1 MLLTI
6 GFTMRIEK
14 EDEDKE
20 ELSKKI
26 FLAPLEFLLIG
37 CSFKREDQEEEEDSI
52 RISWDFTIKMEQNKN
67 EEKEES
73 KYKLLGYF

>member
-1 MLLTI
+1 
-6 GFTMRIEK
+6 MRIEK

-37 CSFKREDQEEEEDSI
+37 CSFKREDQEEEED
-52 RISWDFTIKMEQNKN
+52 K
-67 EEKEES
+67 
-73 KYKLLGYF
+73 

>member
-1 MLLTI
+1 
-6 GFTMRIEK
+6 MRMEK

-37 CSFKREDQEEEEDSI
+37 CSFKREDQEEEEDKKI
-52 RISWDFTIKMEQNKN
+52 LHTLLEDFYNQDGA
-67 EEKEES
+67 EEERGK
-73 KYKLLGYF
+73 GR